1 MHVLRQWRAAL
12 VGQTVSWLTFQQS
25 EACFD
30 VDVRRVEI
38 RRSSVGVQC
47 ITCLVVTRFVQGTQ
61 VVPHLRDVRVE
72 TNCTRIRVQRVSV
85 LIDLVVENTDR
96 APKRRIATIA
106 VDCLLICFIGFGIL
120 LLGHVTSAEQIPTL
134 SIILV

>member
-1 MHVLRQWRAAL
+1 MGSPLRTGRSASERARLVGLRVHVLRQWRAAL

-47 ITCLVVTRFVQGTQ
+47 ITCLVVTRFV
-61 VVPHLRDVRVE
+61 LE
-72 TNCTRIRVQRVSV
+72 LVSV
-85 LIDLVVENTDR
+85 RKSRISNHIALTKVPRSYHTSEMLGL
-96 APKRRIATIA
+96 RRIAREYA
-106 VDCLLICFIGFGIL
+106 S
-120 LLGHVTSAEQIPTL
+120 SA
-134 SIILV
+134 SRY